1 MYWGTHGGSAISR
14 TDEFSQFWGRQR
26 DALYRALAVTLGDS
40 RLADEAV
47 DEAMARAWEHWP
59 KVRDYEQPAAWV
71 YRVAFNWATSWRRKM
86 TRRPTRPTGAL
97 DRGIEDRVADVDLE
111 DGLAALRPADR
122 RLIVLRYYLE
132 FTPSEIAHAL
142 GVPAGTV
149 RSQLSRAMAALRV
162 EMEATS

>member
-1 MYWGTHGGSAISR
+1 M
-14 TDEFSQFWGRQR
+14 
-26 DALYRALAVTLGDS
+26 LYRALAVTLGDS

-59 KVRDYEQPAAWV
+59 KVGQYEQPAGWV

-86 TRRPTRPTGAL
+86 ARRPTRPVGAL
-97 DRGIEDRVADVDLE
+97 DRGTEDRVVDVDLE
-111 DGLAALRPADR
+111 AGLASLRLEDR

-132 FTPSEIAHAL
+132 FTPTEIAETL

-149 RSQLSRAMAALRV
+149 RSRLSRAMSALRV
-162 EMEATS
+162 ELETTHER